1 VLSFASPGYLVAAI
15 VAAAGLVAAHFIVRR
30 QPRAMILPTASF
42 VPDAPVL
49 TTGWA
54 RLPADLL
61 LLALRSLCV
70 LLAGLALAGPF
81 LRDRA
86 EGTIKVVLAE
96 RSNAVADSA
105 EVSDS
110 VAAVLAAGDT
120 VIRYGGERG
129 SLSSALVAAARA
141 ASRLRERADS
151 VELVVIS
158 AFAAE
163 QMDAATER
171 IRREWP
177 GRARLVRV
185 SQASE
190 PDVRTRPELVGD
202 NDDPLAVALLLAA
215 PMTAAESRVV
225 RGELRA
231 ADSAWV
237 NGATGRVLVHWPVV
251 AAPAGFV
258 AVATEDQSGGF
269 LVGDRA
275 VLASFGRRWQHVAG
289 LGEPVAWWMDGAVAA
304 TETGLGE
311 GCVRSVAIPVPDA
324 GDFVLR
330 PDFHAALRALLGPCL
345 GKAAG
350 PPLPPSALV
359 MLEGTGALAAGDAF
373 ARADREASPW
383 AKWLLMAALACALLE
398 LLVRRTRLP
407 VSADSGASSGDSP
420 ARKAA

>member
-1 VLSFASPGYLVAAI
+1 MV
-15 VAAAGLVAAHFIVRR
+15 
-30 QPRAMILPTASF
+30 LPTARF

-86 EGTIKVVLAE
+86 EGTIRVVLAE
-96 RSNAVADSA
+96 RSSAVADSA

-110 VAAVLAAGDT
+110 VAAVRAAGDT
-120 VIRYGGERG
+120 VITYGGERG
-129 SLSSALVAAARA
+129 ALSSALVAAVRA

-158 AFAAE
+158 AFMEE
-163 QMDAATER
+163 QMDAATAR

-185 SQASE
+185 SQASA
-190 PDVRTRPELVGD
+190 PVVRTRPELVGD
-202 NDDPLAVALLLAA
+202 DDDPLAVALVLAA
-215 PMTAAESRVV
+215 PMTTAESRIV
-225 RGELRA
+225 RSELRA

-237 NGATGRVLVHWPVV
+237 NGGRGRVLVHWPV
-251 AAPAGFV
+251 AIAPEGFA
-258 AVATEDQSGGF
+258 AVATEDQSAGF
-269 LVGDRA
+269 LADDRA
-275 VLASFGRRWQHVAG
+275 VLAPFGRRWQHVAG
-289 LGEPVAWWMDGAVAA
+289 LGGPVAWWMDGGVAA
-304 TETGLGE
+304 AETGLGE
-311 GCVRSVAIPVPDA
+311 SCLRSVAIPVPDA

-330 PDFHAALRALLGPCL
+330 PDFHAALRALVGPCL

-350 PPLPPSALV
+350 PPMSPAALA

-383 AKWLLMAALACALLE
+383 AKWLLIAALACALLE
-398 LLVRRTRLP
+398 LLVRRARFP
-407 VSADSGASSGDSP
+407 ASADSGASAGDPP